1 MATAAA
7 EATEQQQQHV
17 AATIGGGDD
26 LQHAAAGTMPRRRL
40 QGCSSSG
47 SVVDRARRAHEVPDS
62 IPGSRVFCTVHPILH
77 FFIFNRVYTEK
88 NRH

>member
-40 QGCSSSG
+40 QGYSSSG
-47 SVVDRARRAHEVPDS
+47 SVVKRARRAHVVPGS
-62 IPGSRVFCTVHPILH
+62 IPGSSVFYAVHSHLRV
-77 FFIFNRVYTEK
+77 FIFNRVYTEK